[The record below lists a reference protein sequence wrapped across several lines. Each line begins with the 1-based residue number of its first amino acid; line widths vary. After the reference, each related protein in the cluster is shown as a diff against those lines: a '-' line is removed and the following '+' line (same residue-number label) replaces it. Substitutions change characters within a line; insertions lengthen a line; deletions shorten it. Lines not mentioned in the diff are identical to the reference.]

1 MNKKILEILFD
12 YESTNEKQIIELAT
26 GAKEYAK
33 LLQEVKGLVWKIFI
47 INDEKKLT
55 GGLYLFENEKAA
67 MDYIEGPVF
76 NLLKSMPGLNNFR
89 IKFFDVMEEQ
99 SKMTRAPI

>member
-1 MNKKILEILFD
+1 MNKKILEVHFD
-12 YESTNEKQIIELAT
+12 YEFTDKELAM

-33 LLQEVKGLVWKIFI
+33 LLQQVKGLVWKIFI
-47 INDEKKLT
+47 INNEGKLT

-76 NLLKSMPGLNNFR
+76 DQLKSMPGLNNFR
-89 IKFFDVMEEQ
+89 IKFFDIMEEQ
-99 SKMTRAPI
+99 SKITRAPI